1 MPELPDVEVFRRLFE
16 QKALN
21 LEIAEVAVNSPEML
35 VGIEA
40 DAWRSKLVGSQ
51 FTETLRHGKH
61 LLTALSGGAWV
72 VWHFGMSGFF
82 SVFARMDEEPPHD
95 RVRID
100 FASGSR
106 LGYSCQRKLGEV
118 GLTPSPDTFL
128 KEKGLG
134 PDALDP
140 SLDRSSFVRSLSTKR
155 GTIKSALMDQKL
167 LAGVGNVY
175 SDEILF
181 QASVYPGART
191 SDLQEER
198 LAAIHEAMRRVL
210 QQAIDAGAD
219 PQAMPEG
226 FLLPRRESDAS
237 CPRCGGSVEKKKFS
251 GRSGFYCPSCQSV

>member
-1 MPELPDVEVFRRLFE
+1 MPELPDVEVFRRLFA

-21 LEIAEVAVNSPEML
+21 LEIAEAFVNSPEML
-35 VGIEA
+35 TGIEA
-40 DAWRSKLVGSQ
+40 DAWRNELVGRQ

-61 LLTALSGGAWV
+61 LLTALSSGAWV

-82 SVFARMDEEPPHD
+82 SVFTRMDHEPPHD

-118 GLTPSPDTFL
+118 GLTSSPGAFL

-140 SLDRSSFVRSLSTKR
+140 SLDRARFVQSLATKR
-155 GTIKSALMDQKL
+155 GSIKSALMDQKL
-167 LAGVGNVY
+167 LAGIGNIY

-181 QASVYPGART
+181 QASVYPGAKI

-198 LAAIHEAMRRVL
+198 LSAIYEAMHRVL
-210 QQAIDAGAD
+210 QQAIAAGAD

-237 CPRCGGSVEKKKFS
+237 CPRCGGAVEKKKFS
-251 GRSGFYCPSCQSV
+251 GRGGFYCPRCQSG